1 MNESHTI
8 PRRRRLFYSAV
19 ALSGSLL
26 LCEILVRL
34 LLGTPWLYPGKSNE
48 DPLMILHR
56 ARGYALRP
64 DQNRRWTTEDFNVEV
79 RTNPQGMR
87 DEPLTSAMG
96 RNVRIAAAGD
106 SYTFGIGVESD
117 ETWPEQLESRLEG
130 GPDGRSATVLNLG
143 VPGYS
148 ARQIRLYL
156 EEVWPEFEPQL
167 AIVGLYMSSY
177 WRVRSPYVLT
187 GGTLISEG
195 RARSVEVTPSGN
207 RVITPFRSGPFRS
220 ADVWIKERFHLL
232 AHLLHAPRTIKRW
245 IVSRT
250 QRRGAAQL
258 REAYQPVIDELIQL
272 HRFVLGKGGQ
282 LIVLAIN
289 RQEPDGT
296 FSDDQA
302 IYNEILASFCRT
314 QGIPFVDPLP
324 RLREIALGRPL
335 FRFPTDLH
343 WSEAAHRVAA
353 EMIHEELSAQQLL
366 PGATSAGEE
375 SEPRR

>member
-1 MNESHTI
+1 MQTI
-8 PRRRRLFYSAV
+8 PKPRRFLYSAV
-19 ALSGSLL
+19 AFSGSLL
-26 LCEILVRL
+26 LCEIFVRL
-34 LLGTPWLYPGKSNE
+34 LLGTPWLYPDKSNE
-48 DPLMILHR
+48 DPLLIPHR
-56 ARGYALRP
+56 TRGYTLRP
-64 DQNRRWTTEDFNVEV
+64 DQNRRWTSESFDVEV
-79 RTNPQGMR
+79 QTNPQGMR
-87 DEPLTSAMG
+87 DEPLTSAVG
-96 RNVRIAAAGD
+96 RDVRIAAAGD
-106 SYTFGIGVESD
+106 SFTFGIGVERD
-117 ETWPEQLESRLEG
+117 ETWSEQLELKLAG
-130 GPDGRSATVLNLG
+130 GLDARSVAVLDLG

-156 EEVWPEFEPQL
+156 EEIWPEFEPQL

-187 GGTLISEG
+187 GGTLVSEPEV
-195 RARSVEVTPSGN
+195 RSVEVTPRGN

-250 QRRGAAQL
+250 KRRGAAQL
-258 REAYQPVIDELIQL
+258 REAYQPVLDELIQL

-324 RLREIALGRPL
+324 RLRKMASGRPL
-335 FRFPTDLH
+335 FCFPTDLH

-353 EMIHEELSAQQLL
+353 EMIHEEISAQQLL
-366 PGATSAGEE
+366 PA
-375 SEPRR
+375 R